1 VLAAAGVAAAAAAGV
16 TVTYRWVDAEGVHY
30 SDQPHP
36 GAEKVLLGLP
46 QTYSSAEADTPGQA
60 GPRQARSA
68 RVGEEFHYDSCA
80 VVQPAADRVLIDVEA
95 VTVAVELR
103 PAKRSGDRV
112 VLSFDA
118 RPIEAGSPE
127 QLEFKITPI
136 DRGTH
141 TVAAVVHDA
150 KGKSLCQSAAVSFHV
165 RQPSVLAPANP
176 LNPSKQH

>member
-1 VLAAAGVAAAAAAGV
+1 LLALAAAGIATAA

-36 GAEKVLLGLP
+36 GADKIVLGLP
-46 QTYSSAEADTPGQA
+46 QTYSSAEAETPAPAATPKA
-60 GPRQARSA
+60 GKARA
-68 RVGEEFHYDSCA
+68 AEAFHYDSCA
-80 VVQPAADRVLIDVEA
+80 VVQPAQDQVLINVEA
-95 VTVAVELR
+95 VNIAVEVH
-103 PAKRSGDRV
+103 PAKRSSDRV

-118 RPIEAGSPE
+118 KAVEADSPD
-127 QLEFKITPI
+127 QMEFKITPI

-150 KGKSLCQSAAVSFHV
+150 KGKSLCHSPAVSFEV

-176 LNPSKQH
+176 LNPKPKH